1 MTDPRVTPL
10 PPEPKVRYVEVTD
23 PDEIA
28 AIQRGERGS
37 PIGDY
42 AFLPSHTPGGVKR
55 IHWFATADS
64 LAQYRQHKFDVR
76 AKFPATA

>member
-28 AIQRGERGS
+28 AIQRNGLGD
-37 PIGDY
+37 PIG
-42 AFLPSHTPGGVKR
+42 GVEAGITSTTTALGSR
-55 IHWFATADS
+55 WFATADS
-64 LAQYRQHKFDVR
+64 LAQYRQRAFDVR
-76 AKFPATA
+76 AKFPEGKK